1 MGKNMKFTLGHVLI
15 KTDNFRSAAKDF
27 EKLGFTVIF
36 GSSEEKAANALIYFS
51 DGSFLELYDANM
63 GKLKPLVPFI
73 LKIAGLF
80 DKARA
85 DRYRN
90 YTSSKE
96 GINEYALDSKPKS
109 EFHKNVLELR
119 NSGYEITKNYALKR
133 TDYAGNELHWEI
145 ALPKDW
151 HLPFFMSA
159 YEPELPKERKQLTH
173 ENGAAGIKR
182 LVIAVADFSN
192 YETKYNQMFGQGRKI
207 EKGIC
212 YHLGEQEI
220 YIHPGSSYEIQEIWL
235 LGDQDCRLESQ
246 LSHGAKIYMTKG

>member
-15 KTDNFRSAAKDF
+15 KTDNFRTAAKDF

-85 DRYRN
+85 DRYQN

-96 GINEYALDSKPKS
+96 GINEYALDSNPRS
-109 EFHKNVLELR
+109 DFYKNVVELR
-119 NSGYEITKNYALKR
+119 SSGYEFSKNYSMKR
-133 TDYAGNELHWEI
+133 IDNAGNELHWEI
-145 ALPKDW
+145 ALSKDW

-159 YEPELPKERKQLTH
+159 YAPELPKEKKQLTH

-182 LVIAVADFSN
+182 IVIAVDNLSY
-192 YETKYNQMFGQGRKI
+192 YEAKYNQIFTQGIKI

-220 YIHPGSSYEIQEIWL
+220 YIHPGSRYEIQE
-235 LGDQDCRLESQ
+235 S
-246 LSHGAKIYMTKG
+246 